1 MANVNKKVK
10 TKKSITRNQSPKI
23 LKRGRYIL
31 PQEAKM
37 IKISNLSKVYKSKK
51 RKKCYAL
58 NRINLTL
65 PDTGLVFVLGKSGS
79 GKSTLLNLIG
89 GLDNITSGS
98 IEVDGNDLS
107 SFREGDFCNYRNSHI
122 GFIFQDYHLIEELTV
137 YDNIVLS
144 LNLCHEKDKGR
155 VKEALARVD
164 LAGYED
170 RYPSELSGGE
180 QQRVAIARAIIKNPY
195 VILADEPTGNL
206 DTATATSIISLLKE
220 LSHDCL
226 ILIVSHNVND
236 ANAYADRI
244 IELRRG
250 EVISDKTR
258 NPSFTEGVTYSGGR
272 LVYPEGVPLSDG
284 DVNLIN
290 RCNGVPL
297 TVRRDK
303 FLPTRPAAR
312 AKRDVKIQNKRLS
325 RSKEL
330 RLSGAFLKNKAFSIA
345 ASAVMVSVIMVIL
358 SLAQTIINFNANRLI
373 ADEMTKYGQESLYI
387 SKTTSE
393 DVQKLLSQNYH
404 VEVGEGDIQA
414 IYDAGYGGKV
424 YPVYNVTAH
433 IASVSNARGLVSS
446 YFKDYIHMQ
455 ESFGTMVVDEEFL
468 ERKFDGAEYLAVAKK
483 QNPAGV
489 IITDYVADAIIL
501 YTEWAGQDYESLL
514 GDFVLRPNFFNPQIF
529 INGIINTGYKERYA
543 ELFQRIYS
551 GEYKSGT
558 ELYEDEEYLEFM
570 REVYD
575 CLGYNYSTNVNFA
588 EDYRNSAYGTNYQ
601 YVHDVYIN
609 GIKCDYSD
617 CTVLSRFDYQ
627 CNTFLSP
634 RAWYYTETPPEIPE
648 GAKYVRV
655 AYGNSDLSAKYNSA
669 VLKFSNGESA
679 TEEQLNYDYCKWLS
693 ASTGEAVLKNV
704 EHFTTSRVSDYIEI
718 PEGCT
723 ITEFFAF
730 TEAVHAYC
738 CFYDEN
744 KELISAYTPL
754 SIVDLPKNTIYMYYK
769 NYNEVFGTNYTENDL
784 DTFVPHE
791 AALSYFYGYDVE
803 MNDPIYSN
811 VVTIG
816 KLTNEQNW
824 RVSADIVEKSKSDTY
839 VYGLYLDGM
848 EGIGA
853 ALNAT
858 DKMNYEYQSSAIEG
872 IRTMTKAVNVFVSIF
887 ELINIVMCV
896 GVIMIFVSFSSKA
909 IKDKMHDIGI
919 LKALGT
925 KNGTIFRLFGLHV
938 GLIALITCAL
948 STVGYYHFI
957 DLANTVLFE
966 SMTELVSDTHTV
978 LNLKFFSFMPTVA
991 LMNCVLIFA
1000 LALTSLIF
1008 PMIKIKQIKPVKII
1022 KAKD

>member
-1 MANVNKKVK
+1 
-10 TKKSITRNQSPKI
+10 
-23 LKRGRYIL
+23 
-31 PQEAKM
+31 M
-37 IKISNLSKVYKSKK
+37 IKISNLCKVYKSKRRK
-51 RKKCYAL
+51 RCYAL

-107 SFREGDFCNYRNSHI
+107 TFREGDFCNYRNSHI

-144 LNLCHEKDKGR
+144 LNLCREKDRGR

-180 QQRVAIARAIIKNPY
+180 QQRVAIARAIIKNPHI
-195 VILADEPTGNL
+195 ILADEPTGNL

-220 LSHDCL
+220 LSRDCL

-250 EVISDKTR
+250 EVIGDRTR
-258 NPSFTEGVTYSGGR
+258 NPDFVEGVTYSSGR
-272 LVYPEGVPLSDG
+272 LVYPEGVPLSDS
-284 DVNLIN
+284 DVSLIN

-303 FLPTRPAAR
+303 FLATKPAVR
-312 AKRDVKIQNKRLS
+312 VKRNVKIQNKRLS

-330 RLSGAFLKNKAFSIA
+330 RLSGVFLKNKALSIT

-358 SLAQTIINFNANRLI
+358 SLAQTIINFDANKI
-373 ADEMTKYGQESLYI
+373 ITDEMVKYGQESLYI
-387 SKTTSE
+387 SKTVSE
-393 DVQKLLSQNYH
+393 DVQKLLSRNYH
-404 VEVGEGDIQA
+404 VEVDEEDIQA
-414 IYDAGYGGKV
+414 IYDAGYEGNV
-424 YPVYNVTAH
+424 YPVYNVTTH
-433 IASVSNARGLVSS
+433 ISSVRNARGYVESNFNNYVYMS
-446 YFKDYIHMQ
+446 
-455 ESFGTMVVDEEFL
+455 ESFGTMVVDDDFL
-468 ERKFDGAEYLAVAKK
+468 ERKFDGTKYHAIAKR
-483 QNPAGV
+483 QDPAGV
-489 IITDYVADAIIL
+489 IITDYVADAMML
-501 YTEWAGQDYESLL
+501 YTEYAGQDYESLL
-514 GDFVLRPNFFNPQIF
+514 GEFVLRTDYIRPQIYVNAV
-529 INGIINTGYKERYA
+529 IDTGYRERYA
-543 ELFQRIYS
+543 DLFSRISS
-551 GEYKSGT
+551 GEYKST
-558 ELYEDEEYLEFM
+558 NDLYADEEYLAFM

-575 CLGYNYSTNVNFA
+575 SLGYNYSTNQNFA
-588 EDYRNSAYGTNYQ
+588 EDYRKSDYNTNYIWAQ
-601 YVHDVYIN
+601 ALYVN
-609 GIKCDYSD
+609 GIKCESYSS
-617 CTVLSRFDYQ
+617 TALARYEYSVSTHLTA
-627 CNTFLSP
+627 N
-634 RAWYYTETPPEIPE
+634 WYYTETAPEVPE
-648 GAKYVRV
+648 GAKYIRV
-655 AYGNSDLSAKYNSA
+655 AYGNDNAGAKYKSA

-679 TEEQLNYDYCKWLS
+679 TEEQLNHDYQAWLN
-693 ASTGEAVLKNV
+693 AGTGETSVKTAKD
-704 EHFTTSRVSDYIEI
+704 FTTSRVSDYIEI

-744 KELISAYTPL
+744 KNFISSYIPVG
-754 SIVDLPKNTIYMYYK
+754 SEDLPDDSIYMYYED
-769 NYNEVFGTNYTENDL
+769 YNALFGTNYTASNL
-784 DTFVPHE
+784 DTFVPHT
-791 AALSYFYGYDVE
+791 AVLSHFYEYDIE
-803 MNDPIYSN
+803 MNDPIYSGE
-811 VVTIG
+811 VTIA
-816 KLTNEQNW
+816 KLVSTTTSW
-824 RVSADIVEKSKSDTY
+824 RVSADIIEDSKPGTY

-848 EGIGA
+848 DGIGG

-858 DKMNYEYQSSAIEG
+858 DKMNYEYQSSAVEG
-872 IRTMTKAVNVFVSIF
+872 IRTMTKAVNVFVPIF

-909 IKDKMHDIGI
+909 IKDKMHEIGI

-925 KNGTIFRLFGLHV
+925 KNGTIFRVFGLHV
-938 GLIALITCAL
+938 GLIALITSTL

-991 LMNCVLIFA
+991 VMNCVLIFA
-1000 LALTSLIF
+1000 LALLSLVV

>member
-1 MANVNKKVK
+1 
-10 TKKSITRNQSPKI
+10 
-23 LKRGRYIL
+23 
-31 PQEAKM
+31 M

-424 YPVYNVTAH
+424 YPVYNVTAQ

-489 IITDYVADAIIL
+489 IITDYVADAMIA
-501 YTEWAGQDYESLL
+501 YTEYSGQDYESLL
-514 GDFVLRPNFFNPQIF
+514 GDFYLRTDYFAPKIYVNAV
-529 INGIINTGYKERYA
+529 INTGYKERYA

-558 ELYEDEEYLEFM
+558 ELYEDEDYLEFM

-575 CLGYNYSTNVNFA
+575 RLGYNYSTNSNFA
-588 EDYRNSAYGTNYQ
+588 EDYKELYGYLFTWTQ
-601 YVHDVYIN
+601 ADTMIVN
-609 GIKCDYSD
+609 GNPIDYSGVCIGLD
-617 CTVLSRFDYQ
+617 DKSFAAHLAR
-627 CNTFLSP
+627 N
-634 RAWYYTETPPEIPE
+634 WYYTETAPEIPE

-655 AYGNSDLSAKYNSA
+655 AYGNNDAGAKYNSA

-693 ASTGEAVLKNV
+693 ASTGEAVLKTAK
-704 EHFTTSRVSDYIEI
+704 HFTTSRVSDYIEI

-723 ITEFFAF
+723 ITEFYAF
-730 TEAVHAYC
+730 TETVHAYC

-744 KELISAYTPL
+744 KEFISSYTPL
-754 SIVDLPKNTIYMYYK
+754 VQEKLPESSMIMDYEDFNAI
-769 NYNEVFGTNYTENDL
+769 FGTNYTTENL
-784 DTFVPHE
+784 DTFVPQTIE
-791 AALSYFYGYDVE
+791 FSMYRGYDIE
-803 MNDPIYSN
+803 RADALFT
-811 VVTIG
+811 VTATVIRIKAEG
-816 KLTNEQNW
+816 TVFRASE
-824 RVSADIVEKSKSDTY
+824 DIMRTIAETDTY

-872 IRTMTKAVNVFVSIF
+872 IRTMTKAVNVFVPIF

-925 KNGTIFRLFGLHV
+925 KNGTIFRVFGLHV

-991 LMNCVLIFA
+991 VMNCVLILA

>member
-1 MANVNKKVK
+1 
-10 TKKSITRNQSPKI
+10 
-23 LKRGRYIL
+23 
-31 PQEAKM
+31 M
-37 IKISNLSKVYKSKK
+37 IKISNLSKVYKSKRRK
-51 RKKCYAL
+51 RCYAL

-107 SFREGDFCNYRNSHI
+107 TFREGDFCNYRNSHI

-144 LNLCHEKDKGR
+144 LNLCREKDRGR

-180 QQRVAIARAIIKNPY
+180 QQRVAIARAIIKNPHI
-195 VILADEPTGNL
+195 ILADEPTGNL

-220 LSHDCL
+220 LSRDCL

-250 EVISDKTR
+250 EVIGDRTR
-258 NPSFTEGVTYSGGR
+258 NPDFVEGVTYSGGR
-272 LVYPEGVPLSDG
+272 LVYPEGVPLSDN

-290 RCNGVPL
+290 RCNGVPM

-303 FLPTRPAAR
+303 FLSTRPAVR
-312 AKRDVKIQNKRLS
+312 VKRNVKIQNKRLS

-330 RLSGAFLKNKAFSIA
+330 RLSGVFLKNKAFSIA

-358 SLAQTIINFNANRLI
+358 SLAQTIINFDANKI
-373 ADEMTKYGQESLYI
+373 ITDEMIKYGQESLYI
-387 SKTTSE
+387 SKTVSE
-393 DVQKLLSQNYH
+393 DVQKLLSRNYH
-404 VEVGEGDIQA
+404 VEVDEGDIQA
-414 IYDAGYGGKV
+414 IYDAGYEGNA

-433 IASVSNARGLVSS
+433 IAQVTNAQGIVSS
-446 YFKDYIHMQ
+446 NFKDSVYIS
-455 ESFGTMVVDEEFL
+455 ESFGTMVVDDDFL
-468 ERKFDGAEYLAVAKK
+468 ERKFDGAKYHAVAKR
-483 QNPAGV
+483 QDPAGV
-489 IITDYVADAIIL
+489 IITDYVADAMML
-501 YTEWAGQDYESLL
+501 YTKYAGQDYRSLL
-514 GDFVLRPNFFNPQIF
+514 GEFVLRTDYIRPQIYVNAV
-529 INGIINTGYKERYA
+529 IDTGYRERYA
-543 ELFQRIYS
+543 DLFSRIS
-551 GEYKSGT
+551 EGQYKST
-558 ELYEDEEYLEFM
+558 NDLYADEEYLAFM

-575 CLGYNYSTNVNFA
+575 SLGYNYSTNQNFA
-588 EDYRNSAYGTNYQ
+588 EDYKKSDYNTNYIWA
-601 YVHDVYIN
+601 HDIYIN
-609 GIKCDYSD
+609 GTKCNNYRST
-617 CTVLSRFDYQ
+617 CLVRYKFSVSTHLTA
-627 CNTFLSP
+627 N
-634 RAWYYTETPPEIPE
+634 WYYTETAPEIPE
-648 GAKYVRV
+648 GAKYIRV
-655 AYGNSDLSAKYNSA
+655 AYGNDNAGAKYKSA

-679 TEEQLNYDYCKWLS
+679 TEEQLNFEYQVWLN
-693 ASTGEAVLKNV
+693 AGTGETSVKTAT
-704 EHFTTSRVSDYIEI
+704 HFTTSRVSDYIEI

-744 KELISAYTPL
+744 KNFISSYIPVG
-754 SIVDLPKNTIYMYYK
+754 SEDLPEGSIHMYYED
-769 NYNEVFGTNYTENDL
+769 YNALFGTNYTTSNL
-784 DTFVPHE
+784 DTFVPHT
-791 AALSYFYGYDVE
+791 AVLSHFYEYDID
-803 MNDPIYSN
+803 MNDPIYSGE
-811 VVTIG
+811 VTIAR
-816 KLTNEQNW
+816 LVSTTESW
-824 RVSADIVEKSKSDTY
+824 RVSADIIEDSKPDTY

-848 EGIGA
+848 DGIGG

-858 DKMNYEYQSSAIEG
+858 DKLNYEYQSSAVEG
-872 IRTMTKAVNVFVSIF
+872 IRTMTKAVNVFVPIF

-896 GVIMIFVSFSSKA
+896 GVIMIFVSFSTKA
-909 IKDKMHDIGI
+909 IKDKMHEIGI

-925 KNGTIFRLFGLHV
+925 KNGTIFRVFGLHV

-966 SMTELVSDTHTV
+966 SMTELVPDSYTV

-991 LMNCVLIFA
+991 IANCVLIVA
-1000 LALTSLIF
+1000 LALLSLIF